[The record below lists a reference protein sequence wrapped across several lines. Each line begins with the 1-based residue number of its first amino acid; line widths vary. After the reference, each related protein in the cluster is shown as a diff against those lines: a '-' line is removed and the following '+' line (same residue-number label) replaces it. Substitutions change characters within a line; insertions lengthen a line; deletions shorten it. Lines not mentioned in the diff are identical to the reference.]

1 MLISLKD
8 RKRGSAVSTPEKGGK
23 RHEVEYVFLNSFSND
38 RVRILFAETLNVRVD
53 VVQTISLELD
63 AKKIGILLKSRKRS
77 VANLALPPSATQSF
91 LIRSFLA
98 KIYRFLCRLDWVRT
112 LKYF

>member
-1 MLISLKD
+1 MKSNICS
-8 RKRGSAVSTPEKGGK
+8 V
-23 RHEVEYVFLNSFSND
+23 NSFSND

-63 AKKIGILLKSRKRS
+63 AKKIGILLKSRKRP

-91 LIRSFLA
+91 ANICLVSFS
-98 KIYRFLCRLDWVRT
+98 FWE
-112 LKYF
+112 

>member
-53 VVQTISLELD
+53 VVQALSPELD
-63 AKKIGILLKSRKRS
+63 
-77 VANLALPPSATQSF
+77 F
-91 LIRSFLA
+91 F
-98 KIYRFLCRLDWVRT
+98 
-112 LKYF
+112 

>member
-53 VVQTISLELD
+53 VVQTISLELND
-63 AKKIGILLKSRKRS
+63 
-77 VANLALPPSATQSF
+77 
-91 LIRSFLA
+91 
-98 KIYRFLCRLDWVRT
+98 
-112 LKYF
+112 

>member
-1 MLISLKD
+1 M
-8 RKRGSAVSTPEKGGK
+8 
-23 RHEVEYVFLNSFSND
+23 FLNSFSND

-77 VANLALPPSATQSF
+77 VANLALPPSATLSF
-91 LIRSFLA
+91 A
-98 KIYRFLCRLDWVRT
+98 KICVVSFTIWE
-112 LKYF
+112 